1 MNEPYNRQQI
11 HDDWRTRSLIPRFV
25 IVRAGEHWAIGHH
38 VATCNDVPVYSL
50 TDEHYQDIA
59 DASAWVA
66 AQQETTPTHED

>member
-50 TDEHYQDIA
+50 TDDTFDMIQ

-66 AQQETTPTHED
+66 AQEGDAVPRE